1 MKILSFHRDH
11 KDRMVLKEF
20 LETEAPRYIKYD
32 MHYYYY
38 IMLLVDRVQLVL
50 QDHLVPEDVMEIQ

>member
-1 MKILSFHRDH
+1 
-11 KDRMVLKEF
+11 MVLKEF